1 MHWEDI
7 RGMFSTMHGDYL
19 RFLLHYKVPLEKFI
33 RFELASRGYDG
44 NFNWVGFD
52 ASEKIW
58 LQ

>member
-1 MHWEDI
+1 
-7 RGMFSTMHGDYL
+7 MFSTMHGDYL